1 MKKCFLVVA
10 AMLFS
15 CAIFAQ
21 KRGTKYA
28 KFDYAFK
35 MIKPVESD
43 SMKFQD
49 ETIQASFTP
58 HTKGVSFKIKNLTKE
73 VIKIKWDEAVLTLE
87 GATMKTIHNGVKLA
101 DRDAPQTPSVI
112 PPGATL
118 EDFVWPSDN
127 VSIYTGGLSAG
138 WKVEGMLIENNGG
151 LTATQ
156 EKAFSMKGKIVGL
169 YLPILR
175 SDKQQDYFFEF
186 EITEVTFKK
195 K

>member
-1 MKKCFLVVA
+1 MKNIIAVA
-10 AMLFS
+10 FVLLFVS
-15 CAIFAQ
+15 PIFAQ

-28 KFDYAFK
+28 RFDYAFK

-49 ETIQASFTP
+49 EVIMGTFAP

-101 DRDAPQTPSVI
+101 DKSSVQPPSVI
-112 PPGATL
+112 PPGATID
-118 EDFVWPSDN
+118 DFVWPSDN
-127 VSIYTGGLSAG
+127 VSLYTGGLSAG

-156 EKAFSMKGKIVGL
+156 EKAFSMKGKVVGL

-175 SDKQQDYFFEF
+175 QEKQQDYFFEF
-186 EITEVTFKK
+186 EITDVTIRKK
-195 K
+195 